1 MIKKFLVTLVF
12 VCGALGIYS
21 YSWTFTELGR
31 LDYAAAVFSKL
42 ASWNSAPAEMNADA
56 REAAREMTKSIAGP
70 IPYNSSVK
78 YEDHEIARLDGSLL
92 PVRVYR
98 PDKDGALPIYLHIH
112 GGAWWMG
119 DGYPVQN
126 ANSYLA
132 DRAGVIV
139 VSVEYRLAPEF
150 PFPHGLNDCVLA
162 LKWLYENGGQFGGD
176 PTRIAVGG
184 GSAGGNL
191 AAALTIVSRDTKG
204 PPISFQFLFVP
215 ATDISGTQRWDSY
228 DQTGEKYVLKVSEIE
243 RIIEQYIPNKDDR
256 LLPEASPLHAKSL
269 AGLPK
274 ALIVTAQFDPLRDQ
288 GEAYAKRLKSSGV
301 EVVMHRENGAIHGL
315 IGSDSR
321 FASVYQM
328 AANTLREHF
337 AAL

>member
-1 MIKKFLVTLVF
+1 MKKLLLFLVLL
-12 VCGALGIYS
+12 CLGLGGLS
-21 YSWTFTELGR
+21 YSWTYTEHGR
-31 LDYAAAVFSKL
+31 LDYIAAVFAKL
-42 ASWNSAPAEMNADA
+42 ASWDTTPAEMNANT
-56 REAAREMTKSIAGP
+56 REVIKAMTKSMAGP
-70 IPYNSSVK
+70 IPYNTSVK
-78 YEDHEIARLDGSLL
+78 FEDHKIPRLDGSFLS
-92 PVRVYR
+92 VRVYR
-98 PDKDGALPIYLHIH
+98 PSKEGVLPIYLHIH

-162 LKWLYENGGQFGGD
+162 LEWLYKNGIQFGGD
-176 PTRIAVGG
+176 PKRIAVGG

-191 AAALTIVSRDTKG
+191 AAALTIAARDSEG

-215 ATDISGTQRWDSY
+215 ATDISGTQKWASY
-228 DQTGEKYVLKVSEIE
+228 DDTGEKYILKVSEIE
-243 RIIEQYIPNKDDR
+243 RIIALYTPDPNDR
-256 LLPEASPLHAKSL
+256 LLAAASPLL
-269 AGLPK
+269 AASHKGLPP

-288 GEAYAKRLKSSGV
+288 GEAYARRLKSAGV
-301 EVVMHRENGAIHGL
+301 PVVLHREKGAIHGL

-321 FASVYQM
+321 LISVYEM
-328 AANTLREHF
+328 AANSLRAHF
-337 AAL
+337 SDP